1 MQHLRVAFQA
11 SLEAGLACHRQP
23 RTVSQCQ
30 ALLRDEPMVWTFLDA
45 PGLPLTPQ
53 NAPCD
58 PM

>member
-11 SLEAGLACHRQP
+11 SLVASLHGYRRP
-23 RTVSQCQ
+23 RTVSPYR